1 MKKYLKNLFS
11 YLKNKYVLTVL
22 AFLVWMMFFDRND
35 VFMQFSQRSK
45 LSQMQQDKLYFKE
58 EIEKNQKI
66 MDDLMNNP
74 EKLERFAREKYLMKK
89 DDEDVYVITY
99 NAD

>member
-1 MKKYLKNLFS
+1 
-11 YLKNKYVLTVL
+11 
-22 AFLVWMMFFDRND
+22 MFFDRND

-45 LSQMQQDKLYFKE
+45 LRAMQQDKLYFKE

-99 NAD
+99 NADWSTHFFCFEPSSIILLIDFLFL

>member
-22 AFLVWMMFFDRND
+22 AFLIWMMFFDRND

>member
-99 NAD
+99 EED

>member
-58 EIEKNQKI
+58 EIEKNQKT

>member
-1 MKKYLKNLFS
+1 MKKYLKKLFP

-22 AFLVWMMFFDRND
+22 AFLIWMMFFDRND

-45 LSQMQQDKLYFKE
+45 LRVMQQDKLYFKE

-74 EKLERFAREKYLMKK
+74 ETLEKFAREKYLMKK

>member
-11 YLKNKYVLTVL
+11 YLKNKYVFTVL

-58 EIEKNQKI
+58 EIEKNQKT

>member
-1 MKKYLKNLFS
+1 MKKYLKKLFP
-11 YLKNKYVLTVL
+11 YLKNKYVLTIL
-22 AFLVWMMFFDRND
+22 AFLIWMMFFDMND
-35 VFMQFSQRSK
+35 VFIQFSQRSK
-45 LSQMQQDKLYFKE
+45 LRAMQQDKLYFKE

-74 EKLERFAREKYLMKK
+74 ETLEKFAREKYLMKK

>member
-58 EIEKNQKI
+58 EIKKNMKI

-74 EKLERFAREKYLMKK
+74 AMLEKFAREKYLMKK

>member
-1 MKKYLKNLFS
+1 MKKCLKNLFS